1 MVIVDSNVWIHWLRM
16 PNTDVGREFVRLL
29 DSHQVSMA
37 GVVLAEVL
45 QGAGRE
51 PEFNRLRVLL
61 AALPYLETTKQTWV
75 RAGELAMHL
84 RGQGRLIPLTDMII
98 AGLALEG
105 DHQVF
110 TLDEHF
116 QRVPGLRLY
125 EVGS

>member
-45 QGAGRE
+45 QGARRE
-51 PEFNRLRVLL
+51 PEFDRLRTLL
-61 AALPYLETTKQTWV
+61 AALPYLETTKQTWA
-75 RAGELAMHL
+75 RAGELAMQL
-84 RGQGRLIPLTDMII
+84 RGQGRLIPLTDLVI
-98 AGLALEG
+98 AALALEG

-116 QRVPGLRLY
+116 QRVPELKLY
-125 EVGS
+125 EA